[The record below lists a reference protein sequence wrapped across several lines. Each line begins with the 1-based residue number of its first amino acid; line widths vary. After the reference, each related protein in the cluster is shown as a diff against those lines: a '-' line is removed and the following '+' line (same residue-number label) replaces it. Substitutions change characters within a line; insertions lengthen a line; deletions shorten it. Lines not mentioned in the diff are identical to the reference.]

1 MFREEENFPF
11 SFGTWSLKGCFV
23 ALKSVFAVTL
33 REQGWTADV
42 SPSCWCPR
50 GWRSWK
56 VWTTRVT
63 TTLGGW
69 CRGSLWKV
77 GTSCSYWWCG
87 SWIWEGEGLINPLR
101 SSPEEA
107 NSNDCKSVQGQV

>member
-1 MFREEENFPF
+1 MLREEENFPF
-11 SFGTWSLKGCFV
+11 SFGPWSLKGCFV

-33 REQGWTADV
+33 REQGWTDDV

-69 CRGSLWKV
+69 CRGSLWEV

-87 SWIWEGEGLINPLR
+87 SWIW
-101 SSPEEA
+101 
-107 NSNDCKSVQGQV
+107 